1 MPAESA
7 AETATVNH
15 DTMKSVLSWS
25 MLQCGI
31 KSVTLKQQCE
41 NFIRIYFTSICN
53 KLGLIDIYA
62 LAEGG
67 VLKSLIII
75 VIY

>member
-1 MPAESA
+1 
-7 AETATVNH
+7 
-15 DTMKSVLSWS
+15 

-31 KSVTLKQQCE
+31 KSVTSNQQCE